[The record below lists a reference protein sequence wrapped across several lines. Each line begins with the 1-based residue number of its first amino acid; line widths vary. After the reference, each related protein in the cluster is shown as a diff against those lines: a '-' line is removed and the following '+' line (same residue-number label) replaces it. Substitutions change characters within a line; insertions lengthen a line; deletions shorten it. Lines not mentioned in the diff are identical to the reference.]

1 MQYAAPV
8 AHFTINLVLSC
19 STMLETPY
27 RHKNSC
33 IIQCHVPRLLPVCW
47 DVEPR
52 SHDPKKE
59 LIPPPHVIQTTY
71 MSGRDNEHRS
81 GRDNEHR
88 SGRDNEHR
96 SGHSTSLSTSKT

>member
-1 MQYAAPV
+1 M
-8 AHFTINLVLSC
+8 
-19 STMLETPY
+19 
-27 RHKNSC
+27 
-33 IIQCHVPRLLPVCW
+33 CW

-96 SGHSTSLSTSKT
+96 SRHSTSLSTSKTWCVLTGKQASFLRLHQPVVVLVLT